1 MVETNPWWNDLTRD
15 RAEALL
21 QLVLDA
27 IADDYA
33 SVELVV
39 KTLNEDY
46 PKEPG
51 LEGWKAMDALP
62 VSRPEVAGALR
73 ELVQEGFAHAFAYD
87 AATCSS
93 RAVTPTRGRMAGLWF
108 YATEKGLR
116 AINRVHQIDSRMC

>member
-1 MVETNPWWNDLTRD
+1 MADTNFWWNDLTRG

-33 SVELVV
+33 DVELVV
-39 KTLNEDY
+39 KTLNQDY

-73 ELVQEGFAHAFAYD
+73 ELVQEGFAQACVYD
-87 AATCSS
+87 AGTSDF
-93 RAVTPTRGRMAGLWF
+93 RAVNPPRGKMTGLLFFPTD
-108 YATEKGLR
+108 KGLR
-116 AINRVHQIDSRMC
+116 AIKQLHQTDSRMC